1 MQEHADVIT
10 SLMDTWA
17 QVADGFPSVLAAVLV
32 VLVGWFIARIARRL
46 ATRLFR
52 FLKVDAFAESVGV
65 EGFLMQGGV
74 EFTTVTLLAGAVY
87 WAIVFL
93 TFVVLLNMLAVPAG
107 TALLQRIVLFI
118 PNVVVAVI
126 VLIFGTV
133 VARFVG
139 AVTYTYLNNVGSR
152 GATVI
157 AAIARFAML
166 GFVIAMAVEQL
177 ALRSEILVSGFQIA
191 FGALCLAL
199 ALAFGLGGR
208 EWAAKIL
215 DKFWKP

>member
-1 MQEHADVIT
+1 MQDHMDVIT
-10 SLMDTWA
+10 SLQATWN
-17 QVADGFPSVLAAVLV
+17 QIVAGLPDILSAVLLLLLGWLLARV
-32 VLVGWFIARIARRL
+32 VRRL

-52 FLKVDAFAESVGV
+52 YLKVDTLAENIGI
-65 EGFLMQGGV
+65 EGFLVQGGV
-74 EFTTVTLLAGAVY
+74 EFTTVTLLAGALY
-87 WAIVFL
+87 WGILFL
-93 TFVVLLNMLAVPAG
+93 TFVALLNMLAVPAG
-107 TALLQRIVLFI
+107 MALLQRIVLFI

-152 GATVI
+152 GAAVI
-157 AAIARFAML
+157 AGVARIAML
-166 GFVIAMAVEQL
+166 GFVVAMAVEQL
-177 ALRSEILVSGFQIA
+177 ALKSEILVSGFQIA

-208 EWAAKIL
+208 DWAAKIL
-215 DKFWKP
+215 EKFWKP

>member
-1 MQEHADVIT
+1 MQNHSDVIT
-10 SLMDTWA
+10 SLQATWS
-17 QVADGFPSVLAAVLV
+17 QIVAGLPDILSAVL
-32 VLVGWFIARIARRL
+32 LLLLGWILARVARRL
-46 ATRLFR
+46 AVRLFR
-52 FLKVDAFAESVGV
+52 FLKVDTLAENIGI
-65 EGFLMQGGV
+65 EGFLVQGGV

-87 WAIVFL
+87 WGILFL
-93 TFVVLLNMLAVPAG
+93 TFVALLNMLAVPAG
-107 TALLQRIVLFI
+107 MALLEQIVLFI
-118 PNVVVAVI
+118 PHVVVAVI

-152 GATVI
+152 GAAVI
-157 AAIARFAML
+157 AAVARFAML

-215 DKFWKP
+215 ERFWKL

>member
-1 MQEHADVIT
+1 MQATTDLIT
-10 SLMDTWA
+10 SLGTTWDQIVEVIPSILTA
-17 QVADGFPSVLAAVLV
+17 TLLLLLGWLVARVL
-32 VLVGWFIARIARRL
+32 RRL
-46 ATRLFR
+46 SIRLFR
-52 FLKVDAFAESVGV
+52 LLKVDDLAEHIGI
-65 EGFLMQGGV
+65 EGFLLQGGV
-74 EFTTVTLLAGAVY
+74 EFTAVTLLGGVIY
-87 WAIVFL
+87 WGVLFL
-93 TFVVLLNMLAVPAG
+93 TFVALLNMLAVPAG
-107 TALLQRIVLFI
+107 MELLERIVLFV

-133 VARFVG
+133 VSRFVG
-139 AVTYTYLNNVGSR
+139 SVTYTYLNNVGSK

-157 AAIARFAML
+157 AAIARYAML

-208 EWAAKIL
+208 EWAARIL
-215 DKFWKP
+215 DKFWKV

>member
-1 MQEHADVIT
+1 MQDHMDVIT
-10 SLMDTWA
+10 SLQATWN
-17 QVADGFPSVLAAVLV
+17 QIVAGLPDILSAVLLLLLGWLLARV
-32 VLVGWFIARIARRL
+32 VRRL

-52 FLKVDAFAESVGV
+52 YLKVDTLAENIGI
-65 EGFLMQGGV
+65 EGFLVQGGV
-74 EFTTVTLLAGAVY
+74 EFTTVTLLAGALY
-87 WAIVFL
+87 WGILFL
-93 TFVVLLNMLAVPAG
+93 TFVALLNMLAVPAG
-107 TALLQRIVLFI
+107 MALLERIVLFI

-152 GATVI
+152 GAAVI
-157 AAIARFAML
+157 AGVARIAML
-166 GFVIAMAVEQL
+166 GFVVAMAVEQL
-177 ALRSEILVSGFQIA
+177 ALKSEILVSGFQIA

-208 EWAAKIL
+208 DWAAKIL
-215 DKFWKP
+215 EKFWKP